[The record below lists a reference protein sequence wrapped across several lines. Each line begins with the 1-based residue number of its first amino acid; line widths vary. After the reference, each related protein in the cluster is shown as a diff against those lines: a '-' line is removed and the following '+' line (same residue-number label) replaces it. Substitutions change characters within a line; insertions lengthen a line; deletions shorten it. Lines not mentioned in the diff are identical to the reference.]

1 MAIEDILQVTERDYN
16 PLGDPEGVNQTEF
29 LRFQEQMGVGQE
41 EIMGKLIQMFTEQPS
56 AFTAKFGME
65 AADSIREFL
74 QLTTQKE
81 LQNRGQ
87 VFRDNSSEYIG
98 QNIDYTPDQ
107 SAIGTLQTDQ
117 AAKAEQM
124 IEFMMKQLQFKEA
137 EKIQQSLQDE
147 IGAGGFLRGVK
158 ELKGR
163 HRVLSVEEATE
174 KGLPVDQGQIWQ
186 INQMTGDVD
195 LIERGEAERPKWIT
209 KKEGETTD
217 WITKKD
223 KKEKNFLVDIM
234 KDIIQGGMDTGSGI
248 INAIMDEAKQ
258 LYREHTEKSP
268 DYNPKF
274 FEKEILNETTEDYYP
289 PGP

>member
-124 IEFMMKQLQFKEA
+124 IEFMMKQLQLKEGD
-137 EKIQQSLQDE
+137 ELQESLQDRLNTQSLLKRTQLQDQLLQAPPADE
-147 IGAGGFLRGVK
+147 DEKSFL
-158 ELKGR
+158 
-163 HRVLSVEEATE
+163 
-174 KGLPVDQGQIWQ
+174 I
-186 INQMTGDVD
+186 
-195 LIERGEAERPKWIT
+195 
-209 KKEGETTD
+209 
-217 WITKKD
+217 
-223 KKEKNFLVDIM
+223 DIL
-234 KDIIQGGMDTGSGI
+234 KDIIKQGMDTGSGI

-258 LYREHTEKSP
+258 LYREHTEKSA
-268 DYNPKF
+268 DYDPKF
-274 FEKEILNETTEDYYP
+274 YEKEILNETTEDYYP

>member
-29 LRFQEQMGVGQE
+29 LRFQEQMGLGQG
-41 EIMGKLIQMFTEQPS
+41 EIMGKLIQMFKEAPS

-65 AADSIREFL
+65 AADSIRKFL
-74 QLTTQKE
+74 HLTTQKE

-87 VFRDNSSEYIG
+87 VFRDNSSEYMG

-124 IEFMMKQLQFKEA
+124 IEFMKKQLQFKEGD
-137 EKIQQSLQDE
+137 ELQESLQDR
-147 IGAGGFLRGVK
+147 LNTQSL
-158 ELKGR
+158 LKR
-163 HRVLSVEEATE
+163 TQLQDQLMDQQMDTE
-174 KGLPVDQGQIWQ
+174 
-186 INQMTGDVD
+186 
-195 LIERGEAERPKWIT
+195 WIT
-209 KKEGETTD
+209 KKDKE

-234 KDIIQGGMDTGSGI
+234 KDIIHGGLETGSGI

-268 DYNPKF
+268 DYDPEF
-274 FEKEILNETTEDYYP
+274 YEKEILNETTEDYYP